1 MAVLEAN
8 KVFKKEV
15 MSVKDFAAKRGVS
28 SQAVHYAISKDFID
42 SVSVGFEVLVVMTK
56 KTMDYLE
63 NPRRSENGTRRERL
77 SLKR

>member
-1 MAVLEAN
+1 MAELDVK

-28 SQAVHYAISKDFID
+28 SQAVHYAINKDFID

-56 KTMDYLE
+56 KTLDYLD
-63 NPRRSENGTRRERL
+63 NPKRSENGTRRTRMKL
-77 SLKR
+77 